1 MSRRSHVPKV
11 VVAVAAGALVAGTP
25 LPAQAYSREELHKVV
40 GGLPGPR
47 GVATLGNGR
56 ILVATS
62 TGRVLLARERLH
74 RRATVRALTRTT
86 PGFAGAIDN
95 GPRGTVYI
103 LTGGGGPGLSRGAS
117 TLFKWR
123 PSYKRPRVVADIAR
137 YQLHDPDPF
146 NVADDPRESNPFGV
160 AALRDGTVLVA
171 DAAGNDLL
179 RVWPNG
185 HIKTVAVL
193 KPRRVTVPP
202 GLPGA
207 GTRVRSEDVAT
218 SVTVGADGFWYVG
231 ELRGYPATRRTS
243 QVWRIRPGTVH
254 AVCDPTHPRRGHC
267 KRYVDGLTSIVDLA
281 ADRRGN
287 IYALSLSKKSW
298 LAVESPTPVPGARIG
313 GLFRISPH
321 GRRIHE
327 LVRNRLVLP
336 GGVDVNPRGRLY
348 VTGPVLGRG
357 ALRKIVP

>member
-1 MSRRSHVPKV
+1 M
-11 VVAVAAGALVAGTP
+11 
-25 LPAQAYSREELHKVV
+25 
-40 GGLPGPR
+40 
-47 GVATLGNGR
+47 
-56 ILVATS
+56 
-62 TGRVLLARERLH
+62 
-74 RRATVRALTRTT
+74 
-86 PGFAGAIDN
+86 
-95 GPRGTVYI
+95 
-103 LTGGGGPGLSRGAS
+103 
-117 TLFKWR
+117 
-123 PSYKRPRVVADIAR
+123 
-137 YQLHDPDPF
+137 
-146 NVADDPRESNPFGV
+146 
-160 AALRDGTVLVA
+160 
-171 DAAGNDLL
+171 
-179 RVWPNG
+179 
-185 HIKTVAVL
+185 
-193 KPRRVTVPP
+193 PP

-313 GLFRISPH
+313 GLFQISPH